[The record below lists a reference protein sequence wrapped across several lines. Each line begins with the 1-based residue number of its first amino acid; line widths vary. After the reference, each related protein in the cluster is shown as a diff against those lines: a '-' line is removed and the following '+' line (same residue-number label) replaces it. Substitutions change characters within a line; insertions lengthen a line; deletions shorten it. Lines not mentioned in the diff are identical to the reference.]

1 MGTRRSEELI
11 SAIRQ
16 QAYSEDYSL
25 TEGWSNDVIVTH
37 MNLALN
43 SLYHAITQIDNDAHV
58 KQYAQDIVSGQM
70 EYDIPMDV
78 FMAIRLVDVRYLWGT
93 QEYEFVELKQG
104 MIQDRLNYPINIPD
118 TYAIRDGKILLS
130 PTPNLS
136 KVDSLIVNYQK
147 RMRSLDIR
155 RGQLLSFSQTPVQFN
170 LTFTAEY
177 EGVSIGTGVDTYTG
191 NLPNAPITA
200 GTITLTDGTLT
211 VTDDGVGGFIGNIG
225 AGTNTIDYA
234 SGAYDVTFS
243 GATSDVTAS
252 FSGANSAKNANMQ
265 EYADSMLDKVDYIC
279 LVDVEGTPL
288 VTKIPVSIYDSTSK
302 LINAHS
308 YYSIPVDQLADLQAA
323 IDAGDPIYV
332 VSGEYASTH
341 SELDLQCESYLIEYC
356 ISRLLRLQSNTSE
369 MDESKDREQ
378 RALSDL
384 VNAYRRIR
392 KTIYPVRWT
401 QNFSRSSY
409 PFGRRGIY

>member
-11 SAIRQ
+11 AAIRA
-16 QAYSEDYSL
+16 QAYSEDYSQ

-43 SLYHAITQIDNDAHV
+43 NLYHAITQIDNDAHA
-58 KQYAQDIVSGQM
+58 KEYAQDIVSGQM

-78 FMAIRLVDVRYLWGT
+78 FMALRIIDVRYLWGT
-93 QEYEFVELKQG
+93 QQYEFVELKQG

-118 TYAIRDGKILLS
+118 TYAIRDGKLLLS

-155 RGQLLSFSQTPVQFN
+155 RGQILSFSQSPVQFN

-177 EGVSIGTGVDTYTG
+177 EGVSIGTGVATYTG

-200 GTITLTDGTLT
+200 GTVTMTDGTLT
-211 VTDDGVGGFIGNIG
+211 VTDDGVGGFIGDVG
-225 AGTNTIDYA
+225 VGTNTINY
-234 SGAYDVTFS
+234 STGAYDVTFS

-252 FSGANSAKNANMQ
+252 FSGANSVKNANMQ
-265 EYADSMLDKVDYIC
+265 EYANSMLDTVDYIC

-288 VTKIPVSIYDSTSK
+288 VTKIPVSIYDSESK
-302 LINAHS
+302 IINTQSS
-308 YYSIPVDQLADLQAA
+308 YTMPTDQLADLQAA

-332 VSGEYASTH
+332 VTGEYASTH

-356 ISRLLRLQSNTSE
+356 ISRLLRLQSNKSE
-369 MDESKDREQ
+369 TDESREREAQ
-378 RALSDL
+378 SLDAL

-392 KTIYPVRWT
+392 KTVYPVRWT